1 MASMQRCHLLRVGI
15 AEAELLNSALATG
28 MHLLKES
35 GDGVLTSTDVPKLHD
50 PAASSTRESNTS
62 AFKLYATD
70 EKQRNRLKPRC
81 ERVMLILD
89 MWDLPADLRY
99 AFRALRR
106 NTGFTMTAVLTLAL
120 GIAASSLIYCVV
132 RSTLLRAL
140 PFADADRVVA
150 LSEHHPLLGK
160 QEIAAPDFRDWR
172 DLNQTF
178 EGMAAYTGANYFEPI
193 IDACGS
199 QSEKVGT
206 TLASRTLFPL
216 LGVRPA
222 LGRSFL
228 EVEDAG
234 GHNNAAM
241 VSDRLWR
248 RCFRGD
254 PSIIG
259 QAIHLNG
266 EAYTI
271 VGVLPREVR
280 MPDWADVWLP
290 LSRMESGAFRSR
302 TWHSLNGVGRLKP
315 GVSFEQAKADIGA
328 IVDRLRRDFPSTNG
342 PTGFEMSPLDREL
355 AGDTRTP
362 LLALSATVALVLLL
376 ASANVA
382 NLFLTRSVARQ
393 REIATRRALGATA
406 STLLRQFLVESWL
419 VSLMGSAGGL
429 ALATLGLSTVR
440 QLAATVLPHP
450 EKISFDWHILAFALL
465 LSLFTSLFAL
475 LAPAT
480 ELICSERRVRGN
492 ARGGSMSSSQRRW
505 QRVFMISQVALAVA
519 VLVGAGLLVR
529 SFRYLVESN
538 PGFEAKN
545 LLTFRVSL
553 SPVDYATD
561 ASTRRY
567 YDELFARLRS
577 LPGVTAAA
585 AVQTPPLSPP
595 TRGGGRFFVD
605 GLPDPAPDHFP
616 VAQIRQ
622 VTPEYFRAMGIPLEQ
637 GRYLRESDEPTMNV
651 VINRTLARRFF
662 QGVDPVGHNIVLGLL
677 GPRRFNRPI
686 VGVVADSKDTG
697 LQNEIWP
704 TFYFVA
710 QTGDSTVV
718 VRSAASAG
726 SLIAAVR
733 QEALAVDPKQW
744 VSEIVTMDEAI
755 QMSLLHQRFSMQV
768 FSLLSALALALA
780 GVGTYGVI
788 VNQTQRRIPELAVRI
803 ALGASRAS
811 VYRAVIG
818 PGMAAVL
825 VGILGGLAIALIFTR
840 LLRGMLF
847 GVPMV
852 DSATYALA
860 AGLMAIVALVAMT
873 VPSRHAGRIDP
884 SVALRSSD

>member
-1 MASMQRCHLLRVGI
+1 
-15 AEAELLNSALATG
+15 
-28 MHLLKES
+28 
-35 GDGVLTSTDVPKLHD
+35 
-50 PAASSTRESNTS
+50 
-62 AFKLYATD
+62 
-70 EKQRNRLKPRC
+70 LKPPC
-81 ERVMLILD
+81 DRVMLILD
-89 MWDLPADLRY
+89 MCDLPADLRY

-106 NTGFTMTAVLTLAL
+106 NTGFTITAVFTLAL

-132 RSTLLRAL
+132 RSTLLLAS
-140 PFADADRVVA
+140 PFVDADRIVA
-150 LSEHHPLLGK
+150 LSEHHRLLGK

-172 DLNQTF
+172 DQNQTF
-178 EGMAAYTGANYFEPI
+178 EGMAAYTWANYFEPI
-193 IDACGS
+193 LHGCGS
-199 QSEKVGT
+199 QSQKVGT

-222 LGRSFL
+222 LGRNFL
-228 EVEDAG
+228 EVEDEG
-234 GHNNAAM
+234 GRSNAAM

-248 RCFRGD
+248 RCFQGD
-254 PSIIG
+254 PSIVG

-271 VGVLPREVR
+271 VGVLPHEVR

-290 LSRMESGAFRSR
+290 LSRMESGAYRNR
-302 TWHSLNGVGRLKP
+302 AWHSLTGIGRLKR
-315 GVSFEQAKADIGA
+315 GVSFEQAKADIGT
-328 IVDRLRRDFPSTNG
+328 IVDRLRHEFPSTNG
-342 PTGFEMSPLDREL
+342 PTGFEMSPLSREL

-382 NLFLTRSVARQ
+382 NLFLARSVARQ
-393 REIATRRALGATA
+393 REIATRRVLGATA
-406 STLLRQFLVESWL
+406 STLVRQFLVEGWV

-429 ALATLGLSTVR
+429 LLAMLGLSAVR

-450 EKISFDWHILAFALL
+450 ERITLDWHILAFALL
-465 LSLFTSLFAL
+465 LSLFTSLVAL

-480 ELICSERRVRGN
+480 ELIWSERQTRWN
-492 ARGGSMSSSQRRW
+492 ARGGSMSSSQRHW
-505 QRVFMISQVALAVA
+505 QRAFMISQVALAVA
-519 VLVGAGLLVR
+519 VLIGAGLLVR

-553 SPVDYATD
+553 SPTDYDSD

-567 YDELFARLRS
+567 YNDLLARLRS
-577 LPGVTAAA
+577 LPGVTVAAT
-585 AVQTPPLSPP
+585 VQTPPLSPP

-605 GLPDPAPDHFP
+605 VLPDPAPDHFP

-622 VTPEYFRAMGIPLEQ
+622 VTPEYFRAMGIPLDQ
-637 GRYLRESDEPTMNV
+637 GRYLQDSDEPTMNV

-662 QGVDPVGHNIVLGLL
+662 PGVDPVGHNIVLGLL

-686 VGVVADSKDTG
+686 VGVVSDAKDTG
-697 LQNEIWP
+697 LQNETWP
-704 TFYFVA
+704 TFYLVA
-710 QTGDSTVV
+710 RTAESTVV
-718 VRSAASAG
+718 VRSAGSAA
-726 SLIAAVR
+726 SLIPAVR
-733 QEALAVDPKQW
+733 RIALAVDPKQW
-744 VSEIVTMDEAI
+744 VSDVVTIDETI
-755 QMSLLHQRFSMQV
+755 QMSLRHQRFSMQV

-780 GVGTYGVI
+780 GIGTYGVI
-788 VNQTQRRIPELAVRI
+788 VNQTQRRVPELAIRI
-803 ALGASRAS
+803 ALGASPTS
-811 VYRAVIG
+811 LYRAVLG

-847 GVPMV
+847 GVPLH

-860 AGLMAIVALVAMT
+860 AGLMAIVALAALA

-884 SVALRSSD
+884 SIALRSND